1 MEGRTMTDEPLRS
14 AVSHTNEPGGAY
26 RPSYTFT
33 TARAAGDK
41 TPYTMAVFA
50 DLGLMGS

>member
-1 MEGRTMTDEPLRS
+1 MTDEPLRS